1 MNVAKVEAK
10 PKTIRTT
17 DVNTIATL
25 PRQCH
30 LRDKLSI
37 LFKSN
42 RIMWGRSKAT
52 SKNENTDHC
61 FCFCVFQDLMHV
73 DPNI

>member
-42 RIMWGRSKAT
+42 RIM
-52 SKNENTDHC
+52 
-61 FCFCVFQDLMHV
+61 
-73 DPNI
+73 